1 MLELFVLSGQDLGE
15 VVALGVGDAIGR
27 GEGARLRLRDRSIS
41 RRHAV
46 VEEREGQLVLVDAGS
61 TNGLH
66 LAGVRVPE
74 VLLSDGVEFR
84 AGDVELRAR
93 VDRALPPEA
102 AVGAGVD
109 PGAADRGRAPST
121 EPPAGVPQGADA
133 ARPAPGES
141 SPSEGPAFSFGGGV
155 AQPGRMDDD
164 LELELD
170 FDEPEEAPPAEAP
183 AKTRTQVSN
192 AERAKLLADLGER
205 RTGFFSADL
214 AQYPAWIQLIALLGV
229 LAVFAGLV
237 WGAFHLVVQSRGG

>member
-15 VVALGVGDAIGR
+15 VVALEVGDAIGR

-41 RRHAV
+41 RQHAV
-46 VEEREGQLVLVDAGS
+46 VEERGGQFVLVDDGS

-93 VDRALPPEA
+93 IDRALPKPAADPDTSPQVPAASTSRGPESSRPASEA
-102 AVGAGVD
+102 AQGKS
-109 PGAADRGRAPST
+109 ST
-121 EPPAGVPQGADA
+121 ASA
-133 ARPAPGES
+133 
-141 SPSEGPAFSFGGGV
+141 EGPSFSFGGGV

-170 FDEPEEAPPAEAP
+170 FDEPEEEAAEDSEPSAP
-183 AKTRTQVSN
+183 AQTRTQVSN
-192 AERAKLLADLGER
+192 AERAKLLAELGER
-205 RTGFFSADL
+205 RTGFLKADL
-214 AQYPAWIQLIALLGV
+214 AQYPAWIQLVALVGV

-237 WGAFHLVVQSRGG
+237 WGAFHLVLQSRGG